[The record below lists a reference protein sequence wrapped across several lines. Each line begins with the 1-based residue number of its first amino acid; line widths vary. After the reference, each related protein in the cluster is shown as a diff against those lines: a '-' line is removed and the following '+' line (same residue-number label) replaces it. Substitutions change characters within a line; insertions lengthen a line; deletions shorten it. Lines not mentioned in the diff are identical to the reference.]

1 MAAATLRAQLNR
13 FRPQLGDLV
22 TSIVVAVYLLL
33 FLNVTFWSKA
43 GLYLKND
50 PSEMHNL
57 INNPEQ
63 AKNIQLLKKQLW
75 DLQVRYDDPIR
86 FQYPLN

>member
-50 PSEMHNL
+50 PGVAPKRPDML
-57 INNPEQ
+57 
-63 AKNIQLLKKQLW
+63 
-75 DLQVRYDDPIR
+75 R
-86 FQYPLN
+86 FEIAS